1 MVGDFSRSQ
10 RYAIQVVGFLGVSAP
25 IVGTTSLENLKD
37 IIGKWKY
44 LYEKNISV
52 DVEQNLKLGST

>member
-10 RYAIQVVGFLGVSAP
+10 RYAIQVVGFPGVSAP

-37 IIGKWKY
+37 IIGEWKC
-44 LYEKNISV
+44 LYEEIFSLLMSN
-52 DVEQNLKLGST
+52 QT